1 MNRIITKYKK
11 YQHDIPIT
19 SRRVIMQMEE
29 HKELFPNPPE
39 ALEKLKILLP
49 EYEQSLA
56 DARGRDKQMVANKD
70 KLKAIAVDLLQEL
83 ADYVTVTSKGDRTM
97 LLSSGFDVNSEN
109 GNSNKQPPVIEKL
122 QIDTSKPGEATIRV
136 KNVTNAIAFV
146 HQYTTEPPGQHTIW
160 TSEYSSLGGY
170 TFKGLSSDKRY
181 WFRVIAI
188 GYYGLNGY
196 SPVESRVIQ

>member
-1 MNRIITKYKK
+1 
-11 YQHDIPIT
+11 
-19 SRRVIMQMEE
+19 MQMEE

-39 ALEKLKILLP
+39 ALEKLKTLLP

-56 DARGRDKQMVANKD
+56 DAMGRDKQMVANKD

-109 GNSNKQPPVIEKL
+109 GNGNKQPPVIEKL